1 MRNFELEELDLEG
14 NVIFDLKFPIMDE
27 YQHQD
32 EQYTYTIEERSYHGC
47 DDYSEILLYCDL
59 PDNCE
64 VPSPT
69 NAATHT
75 KDDSALSKCQVS
87 NNYEDARS
95 ITSTKSYMV
104 VPFKNNNPNMD
115 VFLDQ
120 IREEINSKGVN
131 EVICEALEIKNE
143 EEMFLE
149 SPQIIRVKKRKT
161 KEQINALE
169 LEFSKTQ
176 DWTKEFMN
184 LLAEKLQLDPA
195 QVYKWHWDQICKK
208 IGKTPKRVVKQQLKA
223 AQNKDEKV
231 SRKRKRGTSNAKKSK
246 MAKNFE

>member
-1 MRNFELEELDLEG
+1 MKNFELEEFDLEG

-27 YQHQD
+27 YP
-32 EQYTYTIEERSYHGC
+32 EQEEHNTYTIEEKSYHEG
-47 DDYSEILLYCDL
+47 DEYSELLLYCDL

-64 VPSPT
+64 LPSPT
-69 NAATHT
+69 NGASHT
-75 KDDSALSKCQVS
+75 KDESALSKDHIS
-87 NNYEDARS
+87 NNYEDAKSIVSIRS
-95 ITSTKSYMV
+95 HMI
-104 VPFKNNNPNMD
+104 VPFKGSNPNMD
-115 VFLDQ
+115 AFLDQ

-149 SPQIIRVKKRKT
+149 SPQIIRVKKRKS
-161 KEQINALE
+161 KEQIIALE
-169 LEFSKTQ
+169 EEFSKTQ

-184 LLAEKLQLDPA
+184 ILAEKLQLDPA

-223 AQNKDEKV
+223 AQKKEEKA
-231 SRKRKRGTSNAKKSK
+231 SAKRKR
-246 MAKNFE
+246 